1 MSYELRL
8 FCGNSNRELAKRMA
22 AYLGSSLSK
31 AEVSRFPDGEI
42 KVQILCNVRGADVF
56 VIQPICPPH
65 VNDHLMELLIIL
77 DALKRASAKRITAV
91 IPYYAYG
98 RQDRKHTPRSPITA
112 KLVADLISTVGPH
125 RVLTLDLHSSQI
137 QGYFNIPVDNLKS
150 DPVLCN
156 YIVNEKPEIVKDL
169 VIVAPDVGA
178 AKRARRI
185 ATRLKAKM
193 AMIDKRR
200 DVTSEDSSA
209 TRIFDVIGEIAE
221 NAVIVDDIIDTA
233 ETVTEAAMALYKK
246 GAKNILAMATHGV
259 LSKGALERIEAS
271 PIQEVVFT
279 DSFPIHTVY
288 QKCPKIK
295 TLSVAPL
302 MGEAIRRVHNEESV
316 SALFAL

>member
-1 MSYELRL
+1 
-8 FCGNSNRELAKRMA
+8 
-22 AYLGSSLSK
+22 
-31 AEVSRFPDGEI
+31 
-42 KVQILCNVRGADVF
+42 
-56 VIQPICPPH
+56 
-65 VNDHLMELLIIL
+65 
-77 DALKRASAKRITAV
+77 
-91 IPYYAYG
+91 
-98 RQDRKHTPRSPITA
+98 
-112 KLVADLISTVGPH
+112 
-125 RVLTLDLHSSQI
+125 
-137 QGYFNIPVDNLKS
+137 
-150 DPVLCN
+150 
-156 YIVNEKPEIVKDL
+156 VNEKPEIVKDL

-246 GAKNILAMATHGV
+246 GAKNILAMATHGNTSCHSNSKLLRSYLFQICTVTLFNYYQFVYHTIVGV

>member
-1 MSYELRL
+1 
-8 FCGNSNRELAKRMA
+8 
-22 AYLGSSLSK
+22 
-31 AEVSRFPDGEI
+31 
-42 KVQILCNVRGADVF
+42 
-56 VIQPICPPH
+56 
-65 VNDHLMELLIIL
+65 
-77 DALKRASAKRITAV
+77 
-91 IPYYAYG
+91 
-98 RQDRKHTPRSPITA
+98 
-112 KLVADLISTVGPH
+112 
-125 RVLTLDLHSSQI
+125 
-137 QGYFNIPVDNLKS
+137 
-150 DPVLCN
+150 
-156 YIVNEKPEIVKDL
+156 
-169 VIVAPDVGA
+169 
-178 AKRARRI
+178 
-185 ATRLKAKM
+185 
-193 AMIDKRR
+193 MIDKRR